1 MEASFFKSGFP
12 YWLNLR
18 LFPFKWD
25 NYLNVAWFKSYHEAK
40 QETATKLSLDKI
52 WSKRNFVYGLF
63 PFFTVQCYLDDGAFS
78 VLFDFLSKL
87 SWIIVNSDKKIN
99 FLLIILGK
107 DVQPTEI
114 LRISQEK
121 INRFFRLSNKY
132 FLLPISASWLH
143 SAYHSYWSKLHTYL
157 FKKEV
162 SCWQVLIWK
171 CITFCYQFSP
181 FLPSLQQDVTQV
193 SVLVIFRIKLWKRH
207 LEIK

>member
-1 MEASFFKSGFP
+1 MLNKIFSFQM
-12 YWLNLR
+12 R
-18 LFPFKWD
+18 QTM
-25 NYLNVAWFKSYHEAK
+25 YLQVAWLKSYNEAK
-40 QETATKLSLDKI
+40 QEIAAFLSLENI
-52 WSKRNFVYGLF
+52 WSKRTFVYGLF
-63 PFFTVQCYLDDGAFS
+63 PFFTVQCYLDDGASS

-107 DVQPTEI
+107 DVQPTLI

-143 SAYHSYWSKLHTYL
+143 IIATGQSYIPTYL

-162 SCWQVLIWK
+162 SC
-171 CITFCYQFSP
+171 
-181 FLPSLQQDVTQV
+181 
-193 SVLVIFRIKLWKRH
+193 
-207 LEIK
+207 